1 VRVRRKINSP
11 AQRSLALLR
20 EQGYSAQITEHWN
33 PFAHIR
39 QDLFGFLDI
48 IGIKSGVT
56 GVLGIQTTSTGNLSA
71 RVKKILAIPE
81 AQIWLSS
88 GGKILVHGWSK
99 KGKAGKRK
107 LWQLTEK
114 ELTLADFKSE

>member
-1 VRVRRKINSP
+1 MASSP

-20 EQGYSAQITEHWN
+20 EQGYFVQIVERFN
-33 PFAHIR
+33 PYAKVR
-39 QDLFGFLDI
+39 VDLFGFLDI
-48 IGIKSGVT
+48 VCIKDGVT

-81 AQIWLSS
+81 AKIWLSS
-88 GGKILVHGWSK
+88 GGRILVHGWSK
-99 KGKAGKRK
+99 KGKVGKRK